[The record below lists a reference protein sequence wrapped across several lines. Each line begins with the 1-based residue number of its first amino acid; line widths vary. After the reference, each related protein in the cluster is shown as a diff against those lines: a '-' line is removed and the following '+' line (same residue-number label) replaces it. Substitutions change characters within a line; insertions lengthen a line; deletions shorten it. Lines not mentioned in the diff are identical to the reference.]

1 MAVYI
6 FNNWN
11 LNIYFLK
18 GTSAAFFPKEQI
30 AKDPVQL

>member
-11 LNIYFLK
+11 LNIYFLN
-18 GTSAAFFPKEQI
+18 GTSAAFSLKEQ
-30 AKDPVQL
+30 KVKELVQL